1 MNKKKSR
8 GAMIASLTTQRRNL
22 LRGGANKHEVNKLY
36 RLSNGSSFSNLNDK
50 ELTSLYNEIKSY
62 GKLSVMHD
70 VPYSVDSK
78 DGLIRS
84 STYEENAQRYRDYK
98 KNVRGITSTVEE
110 NVSIN
115 KAKNYIMM
123 KYNSNRDIHLE
134 ELETAKRFQA
144 KIFENLTYVIKHN
157 KHTSAEEKKEYNKL
171 VKKFNSLSPEQFLK
185 FYYSTKEDKINYDEL
200 VKDSPKTLNTLTKVT
215 HDNEQADLLIVA
227 NNRLVDIDKELS
239 DFTKTDR
246 IFGDRK

>member
-1 MNKKKSR
+1 MKNKKKSR

-62 GKLSVMHD
+62 GKLSVMHES
-70 VPYSVDSK
+70 PYSTESK

-84 STYEENAQRYRDYK
+84 STYEENVQRYRDYK

-157 KHTSAEEKKEYNKL
+157 KRTSDEEKKQYNKL
-171 VKKFNSLSPEQFLK
+171 VKKLNSLKPEQFLK
-185 FYYSTKEDKINYDEL
+185 FYYSTKENKINYDEL
-200 VKDSPKTLNTLTKVT
+200 VKDSPKSLNLLVT
-215 HDNEQADLLIVA
+215 HSNEQEEIMTVA

>member
-1 MNKKKSR
+1 MKNKKKSR

-62 GKLSVMHD
+62 GKLSVMHES
-70 VPYSVDSK
+70 PYSTESK

-200 VKDSPKTLNTLTKVT
+200 VKDSPKTLNMLVT
-215 HDNEQADLLIVA
+215 HANEKEELLTVA

-239 DFTKTDR
+239 EFTKTDR

>member
-1 MNKKKSR
+1 MKNKKSR

-98 KNVRGITSTVEE
+98 KRVRGITSTVEE

-115 KAKNYIMM
+115 KAKNYVMM

-215 HDNEQADLLIVA
+215 HDNEQADLLTVA

>member
-1 MNKKKSR
+1 
-8 GAMIASLTTQRRNL
+8 MIASLTTQRRNL
-22 LRGGANKHEVNKLY
+22 LRGGANKNEVNKLY

-62 GKLSVMHD
+62 GKLSVMHES
-70 VPYSVDSK
+70 PYSTDSK

-98 KNVRGITSTVEE
+98 LRVRGITSTVEE

-115 KAKNYIMM
+115 KAKHYVMM
-123 KYNSNRDIHLE
+123 KYNSNRDIHLA
-134 ELETAKRFQA
+134 ELETAKRFQD
-144 KIFENLTYVIKHN
+144 KIFENLSYVIANN
-157 KHTSAEEKKEYNKL
+157 KHTKKEEKAQYNKL
-171 VKKFNSLSPEQFLK
+171 AKKLNSLSPEQFLK
-185 FYYSTKEDKINYDEL
+185 FYYLTKEDKINYDEL
-200 VKDSPKTLNTLTKVT
+200 VKDSPKSIMQLAKVT
-215 HDNEQADLLIVA
+215 HDNEQQQVLEVA

-239 DFTKTDR
+239 EFTKTNR

>member
-1 MNKKKSR
+1 
-8 GAMIASLTTQRRNL
+8 MIASLTTQRRNL
-22 LRGGANKHEVNKLY
+22 LRGGANKNEVNKLY
-36 RLSNGSSFSNLNDK
+36 RLSNTSSFSNLNDK

-62 GKLSVMHD
+62 GKLSVMHES
-70 VPYSVDSK
+70 PYSLESK

-157 KHTSAEEKKEYNKL
+157 KRTTDEEN
-171 VKKFNSLSPEQFLK
+171 
-185 FYYSTKEDKINYDEL
+185 KINYDEL
-200 VKDSPKTLNTLTKVT
+200 VKDSPKTLNMLVT
-215 HDNEQADLLIVA
+215 HSNEQEELLTVA

>member
-84 STYEENAQRYRDYK
+84 STYEENVQRYRDYK
-98 KNVRGITSTVEE
+98 KRVRGITSTVEE

-115 KAKNYIMM
+115 KAKNYVMM

-215 HDNEQADLLIVA
+215 HDNEQADLLTVA

>member
-36 RLSNGSSFSNLNDK
+36 RLSNGSSFSNLNDR

-98 KNVRGITSTVEE
+98 KRVRGITSTVEE

-115 KAKNYIMM
+115 KAKNYVMM

-215 HDNEQADLLIVA
+215 HDNEQADLLTVA

>member
-98 KNVRGITSTVEE
+98 KRVRGITSTVEE

-115 KAKNYIMM
+115 KAKNYVMM

-215 HDNEQADLLIVA
+215 HDNEQADLLTVA

-239 DFTKTDR
+239 EFTKTDR

>member
-1 MNKKKSR
+1 MKNKKKSR

-22 LRGGANKHEVNKLY
+22 LRGGANKNEVNKLY
-36 RLSNGSSFSNLNDK
+36 RLSNTSSFSNLNDK

-62 GKLSVMHD
+62 GKLSVMHES
-70 VPYSVDSK
+70 PYSVESK

-98 KNVRGITSTVEE
+98 KRVRGITSTVEE

-123 KYNSNRDIHLE
+123 KYNTNRDIHLE

-157 KHTSAEEKKEYNKL
+157 KRTSDEEKKQYNKL
-171 VKKFNSLSPEQFLK
+171 VKKLNSLKPEQFLK
-185 FYYSTKEDKINYDEL
+185 FYYSTKENKINYDEL
-200 VKDSPKTLNTLTKVT
+200 VKDSPKTLNMLVT
-215 HDNEQADLLIVA
+215 HSNEQEELLTVA

>member
-1 MNKKKSR
+1 
-8 GAMIASLTTQRRNL
+8 MIASLTTQRRNL

-70 VPYSVDSK
+70 VPYSIDSK

-98 KNVRGITSTVEE
+98 KRVRGITSTVEE

-185 FYYSTKEDKINYDEL
+185 FYYSTKENKINYDEL

-215 HDNEQADLLIVA
+215 HDNEQADLLTVA